1 MYTGSFLNLDKNS
14 FGINVYSASP
24 AVIEIAANWG
34 LDFVFIDTEHS
45 VTGIDAMLEK
55 LVLTAHAAGIASC
68 IRVPDSHA
76 VSLRKTVEMGADGI
90 IVPQVNSKDQMKAII
105 DAVKFPPLGRRGGDG
120 SVRSAVYASRDF
132 TWSSYIER
140 ENSRCKIIPM
150 AESVGFFDN
159 IDSILSVEG
168 IDAVHF
174 GPADF
179 ALSCGCPV
187 DYSMKVPEI
196 REAVE
201 ILSAKCIERKIR
213 LMLGCAPAT
222 SQQFETLRTLGAS
235 MFLVGNDMAF
245 INKGCAGVH
254 ELISIFGNTHDE
266 K

>member
-1 MYTGSFLNLDKNS
+1 MHLRSLQDLNNNH

-45 VTGIDAMLEK
+45 VTGIDATLEK
-55 LVLTAHAAGIASC
+55 LLLTTRAVGISSC
-68 IRVPDSHA
+68 VRVPDSNA

-90 IVPQVNSKDQMKAII
+90 IVPQVSSVEQMRAIV
-105 DAVKFPPLGRRGGDG
+105 DAIKFPPLGHRGGDG
-120 SVRSAVYASRDF
+120 SVRSAIYASRDF
-132 TWSSYIER
+132 DWTTYIEK

-150 AESVGFFDN
+150 AESVEFFDN
-159 IDSILSVEG
+159 IDSILSVKG
-168 IDAVHF
+168 VDAVHF

-179 ALSCGCPV
+179 ALSRGCNV
-187 DYSMKVPEI
+187 DYSMEVPEI

-201 ILSAKCIERKIR
+201 LLSAKCLEKNIH
-213 LMLGCAPAT
+213 LMLGCSPTT
-222 SQQFETLRTLGAS
+222 SQQLEKLRALGAT

-245 INKGCAGVH
+245 INKACAEIH
-254 ELISIFGNTHDE
+254 ELTSTFENEYGA